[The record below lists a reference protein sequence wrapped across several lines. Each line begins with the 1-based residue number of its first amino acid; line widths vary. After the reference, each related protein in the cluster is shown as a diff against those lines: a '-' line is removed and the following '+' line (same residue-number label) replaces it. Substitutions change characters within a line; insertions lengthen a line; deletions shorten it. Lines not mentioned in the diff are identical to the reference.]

1 MEIADAVNQ
10 FHFDMTINELRLMTQ
25 SEVLPGITYNSLLY
39 LDIIA
44 YQKNCTVSFLAQA
57 MHVAKSAVTF
67 KVNELLRLG
76 LVEKTQS
83 AEDKRVHY
91 LTVKPKVLAEYKIYD
106 RALFRAEKE
115 IKEKSLERS
124 NVSYSSTLTSLMVY
138 QRAYEASSKS
148 ITTSDD
154 FLKTAIDMIK

>member
-115 IKEKSLERS
+115 IKEKYTAHECAMFCEMLRLIS
-124 NVSYSSTLTSLMVY
+124 
-138 QRAYEASSKS
+138 AYHEQESGFAQQ
-148 ITTSDD
+148 
-154 FLKTAIDMIK
+154 A